1 MTVKPPRQSEMQQQD
16 QHYSKELF
24 RMLKDRKKY
33 WAVLLISLFLASC
46 SQTQERSEE
55 ESSSQE
61 TAQSSSAANTAS
73 SDTQQTTA
81 ESTEVGDRLGK
92 LSKSYIDIMESG
104 NYYMAFRS
112 TTTFEGEMMESE
124 TMMTVS
130 GDRTAMHSK
139 TAETDTVM
147 LLMDGNTYMIDHVSK
162 TVIVMPQTMTE
173 GDETLPEIPESSEP
187 VEVDDIEY
195 IGSGEEDGLVYEEY
209 RTESGMQI
217 FYYFDGSDLKK
228 IKTIDESFETV
239 LEIIELSNNV
249 SDNAFEIP
257 ADYQQVTY

>member
-1 MTVKPPRQSEMQQQD
+1 
-16 QHYSKELF
+16 
-24 RMLKDRKKY
+24 MLKDRKKY
-33 WAVLLISLFLASC
+33 WTVLLVSLFLASC
-46 SQTQERSEE
+46 SQPQETSEE
-55 ESSSQE
+55 ESSSQAI
-61 TAQSSSAANTAS
+61 AQSSSAASTAS
-73 SDTQQTTA
+73 SETEATSA
-81 ESTEVGDRLGK
+81 ESTEVGGRLGI

-139 TAETDTVM
+139 SADTDTVM
-147 LLMDGNTYMIDHVSK
+147 VMMDGKTYLIDHVNK
-162 TVIVMPQTMTE
+162 TVMVMPMSMME
-173 GDETLPEIPESSEP
+173 DETAVPEVPETTEP

-195 IGSGEEDGLVYEEY
+195 IGSGKEDGLVYEEY
-209 RTESGMQI
+209 RTESGTQI

-228 IKTIDESFETV
+228 IKTIDEEFESV
-239 LEIIELSNNV
+239 MEILELSDNV
-249 SDNAFEIP
+249 SENAFEIP

>member
-1 MTVKPPRQSEMQQQD
+1 
-16 QHYSKELF
+16 
-24 RMLKDRKKY
+24 MLKDRKKY
-33 WAVLLISLFLASC
+33 WTVLLVSLFLASC
-46 SQTQERSEE
+46 SQPQETSEE
-55 ESSSQE
+55 ESSSQA
-61 TAQSSSAANTAS
+61 TAQSSSAASTAS
-73 SDTQQTTA
+73 SKTEAMSA
-81 ESTEVGDRLGK
+81 ESTEVGGRLGK

-139 TAETDTVM
+139 SADTDTVM
-147 LLMDGNTYMIDHVSK
+147 VVMDGKTYLIDHVNK
-162 TVIVMPQTMTE
+162 TVMVMPMSMME
-173 GDETLPEIPESSEP
+173 DETTVPELPETTEP

-195 IGSGEEDGLVYEEY
+195 IGSGKEDGLVYEEY
-209 RTESGMQI
+209 RTESGTQI

-228 IKTIDESFETV
+228 IKTIDEEFESV
-239 LEIIELSNNV
+239 MEILELSDNV
-249 SDNAFEIP
+249 SEDAFEIP